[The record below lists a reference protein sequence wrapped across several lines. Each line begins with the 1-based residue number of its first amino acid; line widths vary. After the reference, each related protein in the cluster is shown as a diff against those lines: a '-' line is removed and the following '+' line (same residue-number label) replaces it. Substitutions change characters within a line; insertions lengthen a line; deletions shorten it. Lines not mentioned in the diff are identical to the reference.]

1 MAKLLK
7 PMVIVLLLLSIASL
21 VLGVMLFNQREVIKG
36 RTQRLEEAT
45 AAIAASIHFPDH
57 DPEQL
62 KDYDRM
68 QLALN
73 RLNVYAANQYQEL
86 QDTKQDLANT
96 KLDLEQT
103 RDELRITQDNLTA
116 AKQEIVSLEGRLSQ
130 REAELARANQDI
142 AQLRDDKIGLQAQ
155 INDLDIQL
163 TAAQEEKRELQDELS
178 VAEETIASLERLLD
192 KDTMATPTTPVG
204 LTGEIMVVNKDW
216 NFVVLDV
223 GSEQGLSVNSEML
236 VHRGDELVGRVRVSS
251 VDRDLAV
258 AEILSGWQQKPLQ
271 EGDHVLF

>member
-21 VLGVMLFNQREVIKG
+21 VLGVMLFNQREIIKG

-45 AAIAASIHFPDH
+45 ASFAQSIHFPDH
-57 DPEQL
+57 SPEQL

-103 RDELRITQDNLTA
+103 RDELRVTQNKLTA
-116 AKQEIVSLEGRLSQ
+116 AEQQIVSLEDRLTE
-130 REAELARANQDI
+130 REAELARANQEI
-142 AQLRDDKIGLQAQ
+142 AQLNSDKVALQSTIADLEVQ
-155 INDLDIQL
+155 IA
-163 TAAQEEKRELQDELS
+163 TAEEVKRELQDELA
-178 VAEETIASLERLLD
+178 VAEETIVELEGILNKDSPTAS
-192 KDTMATPTTPVG
+192 TTPIG
-204 LTGEIMVVNKDW
+204 LSGTIMVVNPDW
-216 NFVVLDV
+216 NFVVLNI
-223 GSEQGLSVNSEML
+223 GSEQGLSINTEML
-236 VHRGDELVGRVRVSS
+236 VHREDTLVGRVRVSK
-251 VDRDLAV
+251 VERDLAV
-258 AEILSGWQQKPLQ
+258 AEIMTDWQQSPLK
-271 EGDHVLF
+271 EGDHVLH